1 MSVCA
6 NAPSDVLNIPRTVLT
21 PTTVVQSAP
30 TFSLSGSPLPSQ
42 IRGVAGLSEKVRL
55 DTATKD
61 TSNWDTYFA
70 RDNYKTNELSTNNII
85 EGDVYSTLRFKDETF
100 VLIFTCLHKGIWSAP
115 TDKNI
120 QLSLLFRAPS
130 QNFFHICIPVVNT
143 ADNANESPYLKS
155 WMTGSPVSPPGLT
168 LNDLLNFRGS
178 EQSVSFSLMEYCLN
192 YNRTG
197 SADYMKKKSVYNFC
211 LFTTPLNISTETY
224 TRCTWLT
231 TSDKESFDDI
241 FNLMLKNEIYY
252 FVTAAVRDPYLTATE
267 KHFGDNVVTQNSII
281 PAFFNVR
288 TIILSGGGYTP
299 DQLKTTVRG
308 LKNVKCY
315 PIDLASQ
322 VDDNG
327 NIYIDRET
335 NKPTDTND
343 VLKQLRA
350 ENANNAA
357 DLAKNIAA
365 FGLDTYNRNKII
377 MIVIKIILGL
387 VFIYIIFF
395 IVTHLLKPT
404 KLEQATKYTTSG
416 AAGSVKGMLA
426 AIVPSSIMTLA
437 GAPAA
442 PAPTAPAAPAPAPA
456 PAAPAPAAPAPAPA
470 PAAPAPA
477 PAPAAPAAPAPAP
490 APAPAA
496 AKQPANIPTNARA
509 MANRPP
515 QNPPS

>member
-6 NAPSDVLNIPRTVLT
+6 NAPSDVLNIPRTVLS
-21 PTTVVQSAP
+21 PSTVVQSAP

-70 RDNYKTNELSTNNII
+70 SDNYKTNELSTNNII
-85 EGDVYSTLRFKDETF
+85 EGDVHSTLRFKDETF
-100 VLIFTCLHKGIWSAP
+100 ALIFTCLHKGIWSAP

-143 ADNANESPYLKS
+143 AESANENPYLKS

-178 EQSVSFSLMEYCLN
+178 EESVSFSLMEYCLN

-197 SADYMKKKSVYNFC
+197 SADYMKKNSVYNFC
-211 LFTTPLNISTETY
+211 LFTTPLNISTDTY

-231 TSDKESFDDI
+231 SSDKEEFDDI

-252 FVTAAVRDPYLTATE
+252 FVTAAVRDPYLTGTE

-288 TIILSGGGYTP
+288 TIVLSGGGYTP
-299 DQLKTTVRG
+299 DQLKPTVRG
-308 LKNVKCY
+308 LQNVKCY

-327 NIYIDRET
+327 NIYIDRAT

-350 ENANNAA
+350 EAADSAA

-416 AAGSVKGMLA
+416 AAGSVKGMIA
-426 AIVPSSIMTLA
+426 AIVPSSIMSLA
-437 GAPAA
+437 GGTAAA
-442 PAPTAPAAPAPAPA
+442 PAPPAPAPVPTAPPAPVPTAPPAAVPTAPAAVPTA
-456 PAAPAPAAPAPAPA
+456 PAALATAPP
-470 PAAPAPA
+470 
-477 PAPAAPAAPAPAP
+477 
-490 APAPAA
+490 
-496 AKQPANIPTNARA
+496 AKQPANVPTNVRA